1 MSTIAKRSLPKS
13 ESKLVMAY
21 MFVAFTSLFI
31 GATAGLL
38 QTLERSGKFTLP
50 SFISYYQIL
59 TVHGVILGLVLT
71 TFFILGFMLSAQSK
85 TTGGYN
91 KTERL
96 LAWTSFYVMLTGVI
110 MATVMILMNEA
121 TVLYTF
127 YAPLQAHVIF
137 YICLA
142 LVLVGSWIDA
152 FVIFKRHAR
161 FRIENPGERTTSL
174 RYMDVIAM
182 FIWQILSIGAAVTV
196 VGQTIPWALGWVDG
210 INVLLSSP
218 LFWYSGHP
226 LVYLWLIPAYMMW

>member
-1 MSTIAKRSLPKS
+1 MSTVVKRSLPKS

-21 MFVAFTSLFI
+21 MYVAFISLFI

-59 TVHGVILGLVLT
+59 TVHGVILALVMT

-91 KTERL
+91 KTERR
-96 LAWTSFYVMLTGVI
+96 LAWISFFVMLTGVI
-110 MATVMILMNEA
+110 MAAVMILMNEA
-121 TVLYTF
+121 TELFTF

-137 YICLA
+137 YIGM
-142 LVLVGSWIDA
+142 VFVIVGSWIDG

-161 FRIENPGERTTSL
+161 DRKSTRLN
-174 RYMDVIAM
+174 
-182 FIWQILSIGAAVTV
+182 
-196 VGQTIPWALGWVDG
+196 
-210 INVLLSSP
+210 
-218 LFWYSGHP
+218 
-226 LVYLWLIPAYMMW
+226 